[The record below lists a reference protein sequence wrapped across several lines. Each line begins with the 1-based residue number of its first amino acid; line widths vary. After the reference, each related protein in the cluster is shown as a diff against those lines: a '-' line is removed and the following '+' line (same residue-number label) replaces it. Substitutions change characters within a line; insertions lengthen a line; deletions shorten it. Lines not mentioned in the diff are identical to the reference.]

1 MRIALRTSGGR
12 GEYELAGRQAT
23 VANSD
28 LFGLNLQFQL
38 APDLIID
45 GRSAADM
52 TQGKPR
58 IRLED
63 ARADQHA
70 YRVFAGVLLL
80 PPPRRE
86 LRLTTDGEDFVRDK
100 QYAISDIDVDVV
112 SRSTSQVCLRPTR
125 LYLRNASGLIRSVQ
139 VAERMALIHA
149 IWEAARTEAGTLA
162 DLVRAHELAAHA
174 GDHADIGRAG
184 TALREY
190 FATDG
195 DILPELATRFDAA
208 TAVVGLQ
215 PDDSVPDEGF
225 EDETDPD
232 DARRREITKWRKQ
245 AARTAAGRK
254 FALNVRALYSDRC
267 AISGVRLPKLD
278 ATPSAGVDAAHIL
291 PWAKYD
297 LNSVTNGICLNKLC
311 HWGFDA
317 GVIRLDFDEAAD
329 RYLISIPGPVAQQAA
344 DAGAELGYFEQFV
357 GPIPEERLPSDRALR
372 PSPQYVARLNE
383 EMYA

>member
-12 GEYELAGRQAT
+12 GEYELAGRQTT

-38 APDLIID
+38 APDLLID
-45 GRSAADM
+45 GRSAAHM

-58 IRLED
+58 IRLDD
-63 ARADQHA
+63 ARSDQHA

-86 LRLTTDGEDFVRDK
+86 LRLTGDGEDFVRDK
-100 QYAISDIDVDVV
+100 QYAVSDIDVDVV

-125 LYLRNASGLIRSVQ
+125 LYLRNASGLIRSVE

-195 DILPELATRFDAA
+195 DILPELTTRFDAA
-208 TAVVGLQ
+208 TTDVGVQ
-215 PDDSVPDEGF
+215 PDDAVPDEGF

-232 DARRREITKWRKQ
+232 DARRRKSRSGANRQ
-245 AARTAAGRK
+245 PAPLPVAGS
-254 FALNVRALYSDRC
+254 LNVRALYSDRC
-267 AISGVRLPKLD
+267 AVSGIRLPKLD
-278 ATPSAGVDAAHIL
+278 AIPSAGVDAAH
-291 PWAKYD
+291 
-297 LNSVTNGICLNKLC
+297 
-311 HWGFDA
+311 FF
-317 GVIRLDFDEAAD
+317 R
-329 RYLISIPGPVAQQAA
+329 GPSMTSTPLQTASA
-344 DAGAELGYFEQFV
+344 
-357 GPIPEERLPSDRALR
+357 
-372 PSPQYVARLNE
+372 
-383 EMYA
+383 